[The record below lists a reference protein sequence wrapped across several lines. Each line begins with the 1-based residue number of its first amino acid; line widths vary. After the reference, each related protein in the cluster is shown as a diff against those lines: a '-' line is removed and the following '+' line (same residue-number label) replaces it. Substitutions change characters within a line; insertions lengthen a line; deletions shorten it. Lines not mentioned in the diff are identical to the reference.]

1 MKSSSRL
8 TRRALPWRLA
18 SALPAAVLALALP
31 GCTVITL
38 RFGDPLPDAAALAA
52 LQPGVH
58 SYAQVCELLG
68 PPDDEARPVPLAAL
82 RAQDPV
88 ALRVLDERELLG
100 RRVHTWAH
108 DTRVERRFEFLPGLT
123 LFSHT
128 RVESVGDRLVA
139 FFDEQGRLVAWSRQG
154 EE

>member
-1 MKSSSRL
+1 MR
-8 TRRALPWRLA
+8 TR
-18 SALPAAVLALALP
+18 VLAAGLALLLS
-31 GCTVITL
+31 GCTVLTV
-38 RFGDPLPDAAALAA
+38 RFGEPLPDEAALAA

-58 SYAQVCELLG
+58 DYAQVCALLG

-108 DTRVERRFEFLPGLT
+108 DTRVERRFEFLPVLT
-123 LFSHT
+123 LFSHS
-128 RVESVGDRLVA
+128 RVESSGDRLVA
-139 FFDEQGRLVAWSRQG
+139 FFDGQGRLLSWSWQG